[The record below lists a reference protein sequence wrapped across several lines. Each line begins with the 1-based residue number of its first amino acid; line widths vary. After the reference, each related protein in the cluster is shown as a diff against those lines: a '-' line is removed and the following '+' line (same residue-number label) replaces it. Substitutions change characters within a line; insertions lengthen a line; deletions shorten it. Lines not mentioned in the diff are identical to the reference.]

1 MHRRRRRQSPQDEDK
16 GTQRY
21 DCAEQAD
28 ADTQRLID
36 EQLDVVGETLIRVIG
51 RITLKLHSVMVRVVQ
66 PLAEIF
72 GGHPAA
78 PADLKPLI
86 EIELVDR
93 KHDKDGCQDRK
104 DYDFPNKTVPV
115 LLLQGVV
122 ETIAPLVHQHIV
134 SNQRQLDGDHRGKQA
149 AASPLVF
156 GTEIWRGN
164 PPYGGERRADVVH
177 RLSSPGNGLQR
188 PEKIEELELSRLKL

>member
-1 MHRRRRRQSPQDEDK
+1 MLKLSAETSGAPLGNLTRSCRSEDGVDERAPYEVTRDCELVAENMHRRCRRQSPQDKDK

-36 EQLDVVGETLIRVIG
+36 EQLDVVGQTLIRVIG

-66 PLAEIF
+66 PLAEMF

-93 KHDKDGCQDRK
+93 KHDKDGGQHRK

-115 LLLQGVV
+115 FVLQGV
-122 ETIAPLVHQHIV
+122 
-134 SNQRQLDGDHRGKQA
+134 
-149 AASPLVF
+149 
-156 GTEIWRGN
+156 
-164 PPYGGERRADVVH
+164 
-177 RLSSPGNGLQR
+177 
-188 PEKIEELELSRLKL
+188 